1 MLIDAVHFKTWKGV
15 MRIKGKLA
23 KVLSRVP
30 AALYRKNGGFGL
42 NELLGTAAALI
53 IAAFVVIPGLRTFAG
68 TVISKLT
75 TWWTTISASIFPT
88 S

>member
-1 MLIDAVHFKTWKGV
+1 M
-15 MRIKGKLA
+15 KGKLV

-30 AALYRKNGGFGL
+30 AALYGKNGGFGL

-68 TVISKLT
+68 SVITKLT
-75 TWWTTISASIFPT
+75 TWWSTVSTSIFPT